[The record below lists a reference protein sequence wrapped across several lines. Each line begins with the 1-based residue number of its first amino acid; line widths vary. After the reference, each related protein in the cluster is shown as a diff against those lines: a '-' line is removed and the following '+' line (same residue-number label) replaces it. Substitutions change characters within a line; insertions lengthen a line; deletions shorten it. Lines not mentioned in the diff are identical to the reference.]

1 MTLEDFF
8 TLTEMKDGL
17 TAPSRVK
24 ELVTE
29 MQKENDCVVKNV
41 GDATRQWAAVAS
53 TIAATENKDCLDLF
67 IQLDGLGFIERW
79 LKDAQKFVSDTNESF
94 VEESIT
100 ALLRALEKLHINNE
114 RSVCSGIWNTVKNLL
129 GHKSSRIQERA
140 RVLFD
145 SWKQERDGDAVHHDV
160 ENAGVLND
168 EKNSQVVGEDGRSS
182 ALNITT
188 PEEVA
193 KEETHTSVA
202 AKDQMLPLRSL
213 DGQPERV
220 DDVQIRHNSQLS
232 TTKGLDSADTRE
244 KSSDPLVSSNVSN
257 PVQENPSMKEESPSC
272 SPGGTTSSGTCSFPV
287 PKKGSVEGQSDSPKV
302 NELSENE
309 MQADKV
315 NTCSDKLI
323 GTELYSP
330 LNPLGHEGVASGAEA
345 ASSQEF
351 VKQSALQNKFDA
363 NENDARQK
371 ISSLGDTMTPSP
383 DSKNVMGDTR
393 IISHCDTATQ
403 DGECCPNA
411 LQDSSG
417 IDNTSGKPED
427 LESSRVDDLG
437 AVEDKENTSDEVED
451 LRNAYK
457 FSKPILDTRSPG
469 VMNNRRSDIGLEFAM
484 DDPLELARKVAQEVE
499 RELREP
505 FCCSSSEKI
514 SEGGL
519 RQPDSPDSI
528 NGKQDLPSEVTPKE
542 LPTGQS
548 HSTEAS
554 PEKEEHV
561 FNSADTAPEHCIHD
575 IESSQVTEAAQE
587 PDMETEKS
595 PSGFDLNQ
603 EVCSDEMDHPVNP
616 VSTPIPVVSVS
627 RPLTSPGLPVAPLQF
642 EGTLGWKGSAATSAF
657 RPASPRKISD
667 SDKNHSVGGTSD
679 SSKQRQDFLDI
690 DLNVAEDG
698 ENLGKEIPASSG
710 LPSGE
715 SSVEVSPKKSERFK
729 LDLNRM
735 DDDGE
740 ALPSD
745 FWVGGRLMYN
755 RNGHRSPSPVLS
767 SSSMQASMR
776 NFDLNDRPYFQDS
789 LEQGPNKPS
798 QTVNAYGGPKPDASV
813 ISIMG
818 ARVEVSKKDFDPQ
831 VLSLTNGKT
840 NEPLVDASVA
850 RTGSFLGLGPMA
862 SYTRPPVFAY
872 NGLAT
877 GRPAMSLS
885 SAVYGPGGTIPY
897 MVDSRGAQV
906 VPQIMASASAAV
918 PPSYSQPPF
927 VISMTNSTQP
937 VLNGAGP
944 SCPNLDLN
952 SGFMV
957 DGGNRESNLRQF
969 FVPDQ
974 GRSMEE
980 HLRANSQQQQQ
991 QPPSTSGV
999 AGKRKEPDGGWD
1011 SYPFNYKHQQ
1021 PPWR

>member
-17 TAPSRVK
+17 TALSRVE
-24 ELVTE
+24 ELVAV

-79 LKDAQKFVSDTNESF
+79 LKDAQKFGSDTNESF

-100 ALLRALEKLHINNE
+100 ALLRALEKLHTNNE
-114 RSVCSGIWNTVKNLL
+114 KSVCSGIWNTVENLL

-160 ENAGVLND
+160 ENVRVLK
-168 EKNSQVVGEDGRSS
+168 EETNSQVFGEDGRSS

-193 KEETHTSVA
+193 KEETQTSVA

-220 DDVQIRHNSQLS
+220 DDIQIRHNNQLS
-232 TTKGLDSADTRE
+232 TPKGLDSADTGE
-244 KSSDPLVSSNVSN
+244 KSSDPLVSSIVSN
-257 PVQENPSMKEESPSC
+257 PVQENPSVKEESPTC

-287 PKKGSVEGQSDSPKV
+287 PKKGSIEGQSDSPKV
-302 NELSENE
+302 NELSKNE

-315 NTCSDKLI
+315 NISSDKLI

-330 LNPLGHEGVASGAEA
+330 LIPLGHEGVVSGADA

-363 NENDARQK
+363 NENDVCQK
-371 ISSLGDTMTPSP
+371 ISGDTMTPPS
-383 DSKNVMGDTR
+383 DSKNVMGDMR
-393 IISHCDTATQ
+393 VINHCNTTTQ
-403 DGECCPNA
+403 DGECCSNA

-417 IDNTSGKPED
+417 FDSTSGKPED
-427 LESSRVDDLG
+427 LEISRVDDLG

-451 LRNAYK
+451 LRNVYK
-457 FSKPILDTRSPG
+457 FSKPILDKRSPG
-469 VMNNRRSDIGLEFAM
+469 VMDNRRSDIGLEYTM

-528 NGKQDLPSEVTPKE
+528 NGKQDLPSEITPKE

-554 PEKEEHV
+554 PEKEHV
-561 FNSADTAPEHCIHD
+561 FNSANQDTAPEHCIHD
-575 IESSQVTEAAQE
+575 IESSQVTESAQE
-587 PDMETEKS
+587 PDMETEKGL
-595 PSGFDLNQ
+595 SGFDLNQ

-616 VSTPIPVVSVS
+616 VSTPIPIVSVS
-627 RPLTSPGLPVAPLQF
+627 RPLTTPGLPVAPLHF

-679 SSKQRQDFLDI
+679 SSKQRQDFLDF

-698 ENLGKEIPASSG
+698 ESLGKEIPAASG

-715 SSVEVSPKKSERFK
+715 SSVEVSPKKSERFQ

-745 FWVGGRLMYN
+745 FRVGGQLVYN
-755 RNGHRSPSPVLS
+755 RNGHRSPSPVSS

-789 LEQGPNKPS
+789 IEQGPSKS
-798 QTVNAYGGPKPDASV
+798 TQTVNAYGGPKPDASV

-818 ARVEVSKKDFDPQ
+818 ARVEVNKKDFVPQ

-862 SYTRPPVFAY
+862 SYTHPSVFAY

-927 VISMTNSTQP
+927 IISMTNSTQP

-944 SCPNLDLN
+944 SRPSFDLN

-969 FVPDQ
+969 FIPDQ

-980 HLRANSQQQQQ
+980 HLRTNSQQ

-1021 PPWR
+1021 QPPWR